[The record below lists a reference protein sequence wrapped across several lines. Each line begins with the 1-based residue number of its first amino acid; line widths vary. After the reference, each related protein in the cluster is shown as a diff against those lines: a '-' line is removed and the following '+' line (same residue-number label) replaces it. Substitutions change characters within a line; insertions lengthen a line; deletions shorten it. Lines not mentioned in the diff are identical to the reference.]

1 MLKPLQAATGAL
13 FALFVFAHL
22 INTWL
27 AAFGAHTYD
36 SVQGMLR
43 QVYQFAPLEVL
54 LLSAAAVHAVIGI
67 VRWVQEPPRTLSPRA
82 RWHRRS
88 AVFLL
93 VFIVGHV
100 AAVRGVPML
109 YDVFP
114 QFAGLAWSMQFA
126 PYYFYPY
133 YFLLGMAGLYHGA
146 NGLVIA
152 AGRLGWRLPVS
163 SRGLGSITAVGAVL
177 MILALLS
184 LGGVTR
190 DVGPVHESDF
200 ARLGAELFGI
210 ER

>member
-1 MLKPLQAATGAL
+1 MLKSLQAATGAL

-27 AAFGAHTYD
+27 AAFGARTYD
-36 SVQGMLR
+36 GVQEALR

-54 LLSAAAVHAVIGI
+54 LLAAAAVHAVIGI
-67 VRWVQEPPRTLSPRA
+67 VRWVQEPPRTLSKRA

-133 YFLLGMAGLYHGA
+133 YFLLGLAGLYHGA
-146 NGLVIA
+146 NGLGIA
-152 AGRLGWRLPVS
+152 AGRLGWRLHIS
-163 SRGLGSITAVGAVL
+163 SRALGSITAVGAVL
-177 MILALLS
+177 MVAALLS

-210 ER
+210 EP